1 MEFIGFFLA
10 AISPL
15 TKPTFD
21 RFTLLSPSKNKNTD
35 AKQTSNNNALP
46 HRLSCLTLACNLPM
60 VSAAG
65 CTAVFFK
72 PLLDVNGGVKA
83 AICAVVWIVWQP
95 LMSRSQGVSM
105 LGKGITMK
113 CHSPA
118 RPWIALLPLCLL
130 NDMCIKAKASQSY
143 GARTIPK
150 SLPSRFLHTTRVHR
164 PSIRCWWK
172 CASLSV
178 MSHTNPMLGL
188 TSGFFFNFPSPCRWK
203 ALCWI
208 NFMVNAK
215 WVHNYSHQW
224 SHQQLWQHQ

>member
-1 MEFIGFFLA
+1 MEFIGFFFWQQSLLLQ
-10 AISPL
+10 SQPL
-15 TKPTFD
+15 TALHSSPRPKAKTPT
-21 RFTLLSPSKNKNTD
+21 PSKNTD

-46 HRLSCLTLACNLPM
+46 HRLSCLTLACNLLM
-60 VSAAG
+60 ISATG

-72 PLLDVNGGVKA
+72 PLLDVNGGVKT

-113 CHSPA
+113 FHSPSW
-118 RPWIALLPLCLL
+118 PWIALLPLCLL

-164 PSIRCWWK
+164 PSIKCWWK
-172 CASLSV
+172 SASLSV
-178 MSHTNPMLGL
+178 MSHADPMLGL
-188 TSGFFFNFPSPCRWK
+188 TSGFFSIFLHHAGEKRCTE
-203 ALCWI
+203 
-208 NFMVNAK
+208 
-215 WVHNYSHQW
+215 
-224 SHQQLWQHQ
+224 